1 MEIFT
6 LLSANIRRKKGSF
19 TSIILLMLIISMALT
34 AFLSI
39 SKSTRASIENALKTA
54 DAPDINIYIMDDF
67 YRPET
72 IAKVRNHSLVD
83 RVEEVDSIAV
93 RYSLNGA
100 VGHNTW
106 ILRKYDSEKYPRLKD
121 DCSGYSDN
129 KQKPEKGEIFVTQ
142 GILTSD
148 EIKIGDRVKVYP
160 TTAPYEQ
167 YATEMTVAGVV
178 VEPSMGSAMIGWKQI
193 FISDEDFERMFA
205 VNTEGSN
212 CHILRVFQLPD
223 SALSDAKFQRQLNLD
238 TGVIDCANGAITR
251 EQSFHYT
258 YLYTE
263 IIVSILMVFLIFLT
277 VIEMIVM
284 NHSIATSIEI
294 DYVNLGVL
302 KAMGFSKGRIRAVF
316 LLQYL
321 LAELIGAAVG
331 FALSV
336 PLTNAFCD
344 VFQPIIA
351 IPNENALAILPSAAI
366 LKGILLVSCLFI
378 LLGTRKIGQISPIR
392 AISGGREEIY
402 FDSRLKAPIVK
413 KFLSASLALRQLTSN
428 KRRYAGTVVIVALLT
443 FFMLTITVLGD
454 TVDSDSALEG
464 MGMMNNE
471 IGVLFSDSERFDIY
485 VNGIEHIIERHTPI
499 KNHYYYS
506 TQYVSLNGEN
516 LYCMFYENPEILVIS
531 KGRAPLY
538 DNEIVITPMVAEEM
552 ELRIG
557 DKVTISKDGR
567 TECIITGVFQC
578 VNDTGR
584 CFATNL
590 DCVRKIGIK
599 NVNYA
604 AFHVEDKS
612 DLKAIQ
618 SEILNVY
625 GAYVECELNED
636 GNLDDTFTI
645 AINAMKAFIYV
656 FSVVFALVVVVMV
669 CKKTFLQEKT
679 DIGIY
684 KAVGFRVRRLRL
696 QFAVR
701 FLLLALIGAGI
712 GAALS
717 LWLSGRVLT
726 MLLWNIGVSS
736 FHVAFTPL
744 TIAVPVALLC
754 VCFFLFAY
762 LMAGRVR
769 RVDVKELITE

>member
-1 MEIFT
+1 M
-6 LLSANIRRKKGSF
+6 
-19 TSIILLMLIISMALT
+19 
-34 AFLSI
+34 
-39 SKSTRASIENALKTA
+39 
-54 DAPDINIYIMDDF
+54 
-67 YRPET
+67 
-72 IAKVRNHSLVD
+72 
-83 RVEEVDSIAV
+83 
-93 RYSLNGA
+93 
-100 VGHNTW
+100 
-106 ILRKYDSEKYPRLKD
+106 
-121 DCSGYSDN
+121 
-129 KQKPEKGEIFVTQ
+129 
-142 GILTSD
+142 
-148 EIKIGDRVKVYP
+148 
-160 TTAPYEQ
+160 
-167 YATEMTVAGVV
+167 
-178 VEPSMGSAMIGWKQI
+178 
-193 FISDEDFERMFA
+193 
-205 VNTEGSN
+205 
-212 CHILRVFQLPD
+212 
-223 SALSDAKFQRQLNLD
+223 
-238 TGVIDCANGAITR
+238 
-251 EQSFHYT
+251 
-258 YLYTE
+258 
-263 IIVSILMVFLIFLT
+263 
-277 VIEMIVM
+277 
-284 NHSIATSIEI
+284 
-294 DYVNLGVL
+294 
-302 KAMGFSKGRIRAVF
+302 
-316 LLQYL
+316 
-321 LAELIGAAVG
+321 
-331 FALSV
+331 
-336 PLTNAFCD
+336 
-344 VFQPIIA
+344 
-351 IPNENALAILPSAAI
+351 
-366 LKGILLVSCLFI
+366 
-378 LLGTRKIGQISPIR
+378 
-392 AISGGREEIY
+392 
-402 FDSRLKAPIVK
+402 
-413 KFLSASLALRQLTSN
+413 
-428 KRRYAGTVVIVALLT
+428 VIVALLT

-499 KNHYYYS
+499 KKHYYYS

-516 LYCMFYENPEILVIS
+516 LYCMFYENSEILVIS

-557 DKVTISKDGR
+557 DKVTISKDGK
-567 TECIITGVFQC
+567 TECIITGLFQC

-590 DCVRKIGIK
+590 DCVRKIGNQ

-604 AFHVEDKS
+604 GFHVEDKS
-612 DLKAIQ
+612 ELKAIQ
-618 SEILNVY
+618 SEILGTY

-701 FLLLALIGAGI
+701 FLLIAVIGAGI
-712 GAALS
+712 GSALS

-726 MLLWNIGVSS
+726 MMLWNVGVSS
-736 FHVAFTPL
+736 FRVAFTPL

-754 VCFFLFAY
+754 ACFFLFAY

>member
-1 MEIFT
+1 MEILT

-39 SKSTRASIENALKTA
+39 SKSTRASIETAMNTA
-54 DAPDINIYIMDDF
+54 DAPNINVFIMDDF
-67 YRPET
+67 YKPE
-72 IAKVRNHSLVD
+72 IVAKVRNHSTVD
-83 RVEEVDSIAV
+83 RAEVVDSVAV
-93 RYSLNGA
+93 KYSLNGTI
-100 VGHNTW
+100 GHNTW
-106 ILRKYDSEKYPRLKD
+106 FLRKYDSEKFPRLKD
-121 DCSGYSDN
+121 DFSGYSGN
-129 KQKPEKGEIFVTQ
+129 TQKPKKGEIYVTQ
-142 GILTSD
+142 GILTS
-148 EIKIGDRVKVYP
+148 EECKIGDKIKLYP

-167 YATEMTVAGVV
+167 YVTEMTVAGVV
-178 VEPSMGSAMIGWKQI
+178 VEPSQGSAMIGWKQI
-193 FISDEDFERMFA
+193 FISDEDFDRMFTA
-205 VNTEGSN
+205 NTERSN
-212 CHILRVFQLPD
+212 CHIAQIYQSPD
-223 SALSDAKFQRQLNLD
+223 CTLSDAKFERQLNLD
-238 TGVIDCANGAITR
+238 TGITDCAVGSLTR
-251 EQSFHYT
+251 EESIHYT

-263 IIVSILMVFLIFLT
+263 IIVSVLMVFLIFLT
-277 VIEMIVM
+277 VIVMIVM

-302 KAMGFSKGRIRAVF
+302 KAMGFSKGKIRAVF

-331 FALSV
+331 FTLSI
-336 PLTNAFCD
+336 PLTGAFCD

-351 IPNENALAILPSAAI
+351 IPNENTLAVLPSALI
-366 LKGILLVSCLFI
+366 LAGILVVSCLFI
-378 LLGTRKIGQISPIR
+378 LLGTRKVGQISPIR

-402 FDSRLKAPIVK
+402 FDSRLKAPISK
-413 KFLSASLALRQLTSN
+413 RLLSASLALRQLTAN
-428 KRRYAGTVVIVALLT
+428 KRRYFGTVVIVALLT
-443 FFMLTITVLGD
+443 FFMLTITALGD
-454 TVDSDSALEG
+454 TVDSESALEG
-464 MGMMNNE
+464 MGLITNE
-471 IGVLFSDSERFDIY
+471 IGVLFSEPEKYDST
-485 VNGIEHIIERHTPI
+485 VGGIEHIIERHTTI
-499 KNHYYYS
+499 KKKYFYA
-506 TQYVSLNGEN
+506 TGYVSLNGEN
-516 LYCMFYENPEILVIS
+516 LYCMYYENPDVLVIS

-538 DNEIVITPMVAEEM
+538 DNEIVITPIVAEG
-552 ELRIG
+552 LNLHIG
-557 DKVTISKDGR
+557 DKVTISKDGK
-567 TECIITGVFQC
+567 TECIIAGLFQS

-604 AFHVEDKS
+604 GFHVEDKS

-618 SEILNVY
+618 SEILNTY

-656 FSVVFALVVVVMV
+656 FSIVFALVVVVMV

-701 FLLLALIGAGI
+701 FLLIAVIGAGI
-712 GAALS
+712 GSALS

-726 MLLWNIGVSS
+726 MMLWNIGVSS
-736 FHVAFTPL
+736 FRVAFTPM

-762 LMAGRVR
+762 LMAGRVK

>member
-39 SKSTRASIENALKTA
+39 SKSTRASIENAMKSA

-67 YRPET
+67 YKPET
-72 IAKVRNHSLVD
+72 IAKVRNHSSVD
-83 RVEEVDSIAV
+83 RVEEVDSIAT
-93 RYSLNGA
+93 RYSLNGT
-100 VGHNTW
+100 VSHNTW
-106 ILRKYDSEKYPRLKD
+106 ILRKYDSEKYPRLTD
-121 DCSGYSDN
+121 DCSGYSGST
-129 KQKPEKGEIFVTQ
+129 QKPAKGEIFVTQ
-142 GILTSD
+142 GVLTSD
-148 EIKIGDRVKVYP
+148 EIKIGDKIKLYP

-178 VEPSMGSAMIGWKQI
+178 VEPSQGSAMIGWKQI
-193 FISDEDFERMFA
+193 FISDEDFSRMFA
-205 VNTEGSN
+205 ANTERSN
-212 CHILRVFQLPD
+212 CHIVRVYQSPD
-223 SALSDAKFQRQLNLD
+223 STLSYAKFQRQLNLD

-277 VIEMIVM
+277 VIVMIVM

-321 LAELIGAAVG
+321 LAELVGAAVG

-336 PLTNAFCD
+336 PLTSAFCD

-366 LKGILLVSCLFI
+366 LAGILLVSCLFI
-378 LLGTRKIGQISPIR
+378 LLGTRKVGQISPIR

-402 FDSRLKAPIVK
+402 FDSRLKAPISK
-413 KFLSASLALRQLTSN
+413 RLLSASLALRQLTAN
-428 KRRYAGTVVIVALLT
+428 KRRYFGTVVIVALLT
-443 FFMLTITVLGD
+443 FFMLTITALGD
-454 TVDSDSALEG
+454 TVDSESALEG
-464 MGMMNNE
+464 MGLITNE
-471 IGVLFSDSERFDIY
+471 IGVLFSEPEKYDST
-485 VNGIEHIIERHTPI
+485 VSGIEHIIERHTTI
-499 KNHYYYS
+499 KKKYFYA
-506 TQYVSLNGEN
+506 TAYVSLNGEN
-516 LYCMFYENPEILVIS
+516 LYCMYYENPEVLVVT
-531 KGRAPLY
+531 KGRIPLY
-538 DNEIVITPMVAEEM
+538 DNEIVITPMIAEELN
-552 ELRIG
+552 LRVG
-557 DKVTISKDGR
+557 DKVTISKDGKA
-567 TECIITGVFQC
+567 ECIITGLFQC

-590 DCVRKIGIK
+590 ECVRKIGIK

-604 AFHVEDKS
+604 GFHVEDKS
-612 DLKAIQ
+612 ELKAIQ
-618 SEILNVY
+618 SEILNAY

-645 AINAMKAFIYV
+645 AINAMKAFIYL
-656 FSVVFALVVVVMV
+656 FSIVFALVVVVIV

-701 FLLLALIGAGI
+701 FLLIAVIGAGI
-712 GAALS
+712 GTALS
-717 LWLSGRVLT
+717 LWLAGRVLT
-726 MLLWNIGVSS
+726 MMLWNIGVSS
-736 FHVAFTPL
+736 FRVAFTPL

-754 VCFFLFAY
+754 ICFFLFAY

>member
-39 SKSTRASIENALKTA
+39 SKSTRASIENAMNTA
-54 DAPDINIYIMDDF
+54 DAPDINMFIMDDF
-67 YRPET
+67 YRPE
-72 IAKVRNHSLVD
+72 IVAKVRNHALVD
-83 RVEEVDSIAV
+83 RVDVVDSVAV
-93 RYSLNGA
+93 KYSLNGTM
-100 VGHNTW
+100 GHNTW
-106 ILRKYDSEKYPRLKD
+106 FLRKYDSKKYPRLKD
-121 DCSGYSDN
+121 DFSGYSDST
-129 KQKPEKGEIFVTQ
+129 QKPKKGEIYVTQ
-142 GILTSD
+142 GLMTDI
-148 EIKIGDRVKVYP
+148 EIKIGDKIKIYP

-178 VEPSMGSAMIGWKQI
+178 VEPSQGAAVIGWKQV
-193 FISDEDFERMFA
+193 FISDEDFDRMFA
-205 VNTEGSN
+205 ANTERSN
-212 CHILRVFQLPD
+212 NHIVRIYQSPD
-223 SALSDAKFQRQLNLD
+223 STLSDTKFQRQLNLD
-238 TGVIDCANGAITR
+238 TGIIDCATGSLTR
-251 EQSFHYT
+251 EQSVHYT

-277 VIEMIVM
+277 VIVMIVM

-294 DYVNLGVL
+294 DYINLGVL
-302 KAMGFSKGRIRAVF
+302 KAMGFSKGKIRTVF

-321 LAELIGAAVG
+321 LAELVGAAVG

-336 PLTNAFCD
+336 PLTSAFCD

-351 IPNENALAILPSAAI
+351 IPNENALAVLPSALI
-366 LKGILLVSCLFI
+366 LAGILVVSCLFI
-378 LLGTRKIGQISPIR
+378 LLGTRKVGQISPIR

-402 FDSRLKAPIVK
+402 FDSRLKAPIFK
-413 KFLSASLALRQLTSN
+413 RFLSASLALRQLTAN
-428 KRRYAGTVVIVALLT
+428 KRRYFGTVVIVALLT
-443 FFMLTITVLGD
+443 FFMLTITALGD
-454 TVDSDSALEG
+454 TVDSESALES

-471 IGVLFSDSERFDIY
+471 IGVLFSESEKFDSS
-485 VNGIEHIIERHTPI
+485 VGGIEHIIERHTTI
-499 KNHYYYS
+499 KKKFYYAAG
-506 TQYVSLNGEN
+506 YVSLNGEN
-516 LYCMFYENPEILVIS
+516 LYCMYYENPDVLVIS

-538 DNEIVITPMVAEEM
+538 DNEIVITPMIAEGLN
-552 ELRIG
+552 LRVG
-557 DKVTISKDGR
+557 DKVTISKDGK
-567 TECIITGVFQC
+567 TECIITGLFQC
-578 VNDTGR
+578 VNDAGR

-590 DCVRKIGIK
+590 DCVKKIGIK

-604 AFHVEDKS
+604 GFHVEDKS

-618 SEILNVY
+618 SEILNAY
-625 GAYVECELNED
+625 GAYVECEINED

-645 AINAMKAFIYV
+645 AINAMKAFIYL
-656 FSVVFALVVVVMV
+656 FSIVFALVVVVMV

-701 FLLLALIGAGI
+701 FLLIALIGAGI
-712 GAALS
+712 GTALS

-726 MLLWNIGVSS
+726 MMLWNIGVSS
-736 FHVAFTPL
+736 FRVAFTPL
-744 TIAVPVALLC
+744 TIAVPIALLC

-762 LMAGRVR
+762 LMAGRVK